1 MIKIDNKIKT
11 NLTQQFNNN
20 NKLNSEEN
28 NKIIKDIKLKEQAK
42 QLEGIFITQIVK
54 SMESTIPKNE
64 ESTSNSLSNMMFSS
78 VMGEAMTKGGGIG
91 LSRIIYNSLK
101 NKDIDI
107 SETLQEINSDS
118 NINSS
123 HSININQK
131 VF

>member
-11 NLTQQFNNN
+11 NLTQQFNNK

-28 NKIIKDIKLKEQAK
+28 NKIIKDIKLKEQSK

-78 VMGEAMTKGGGIG
+78 VMGDAMTKGGGIG
-91 LSRIIYNSLK
+91 LSKIIYNSLK

-107 SETLQEINSDS
+107 SEELQEINSNS
-118 NINSS
+118 NIDSS

>member
-107 SETLQEINSDS
+107 SETLQEINSDL